1 MDQFCD
7 VVEVLPTVYRSF
19 KLSPECLKFQ
29 DVPTE
34 VGDLYD
40 GTQWNSLTLTLSCRE
55 KISQQ
60 RRTQRQPTG
69 TQIGGPGNRRVLA
82 MAGLQAG
89 NIVANKYCLPYLSF
103 DCDNVTGKARTRKKG
118 ELSWRKPSG
127 GYDRAEK
134 PAGRQRLVVV

>member
-34 VGDLYD
+34 VG
-40 GTQWNSLTLTLSCRE
+40 
-55 KISQQ
+55 

-69 TQIGGPGNRRVLA
+69 TQIGGPGNHRVLA

-89 NIVANKYCLPYLSF
+89 NMPCVN
-103 DCDNVTGKARTRKKG
+103 DNEVEEG
-118 ELSWRKPSG
+118 
-127 GYDRAEK
+127 
-134 PAGRQRLVVV
+134 

>member
-1 MDQFCD
+1 MDKFCD

-19 KLSPECLKFQ
+19 KLSRECLKFQ

-40 GTQWNSLTLTLSCRE
+40 GTQWNAFTLTLGCRE

-89 NIVANKYCLPYLSF
+89 NMPCVN
-103 DCDNVTGKARTRKKG
+103 DNEVEEG
-118 ELSWRKPSG
+118 
-127 GYDRAEK
+127 
-134 PAGRQRLVVV
+134 